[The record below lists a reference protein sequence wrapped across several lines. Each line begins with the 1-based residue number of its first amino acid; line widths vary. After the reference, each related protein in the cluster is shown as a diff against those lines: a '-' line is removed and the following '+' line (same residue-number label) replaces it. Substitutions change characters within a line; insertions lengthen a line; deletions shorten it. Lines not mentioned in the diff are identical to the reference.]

1 MITHNGSDV
10 RIMNYGNNSQEW
22 ACDRSKPHEKS
33 HLHKKKVSNSTLSL
47 ADDESQM

>member
-22 ACDRSKPHEKS
+22 ACDRSKTPWKEPF
-33 HLHKKKVSNSTLSL
+33 T
-47 ADDESQM
+47 